1 MKKVILILMLLVASM
16 QPAFSQD
23 GFSYNGSPTS
33 VPFKDKTIRPKDL
46 SERIVECSYAYG
58 ELSVAFEQP
67 EGRATMTVTRME
79 DGVSQ
84 TVVFYTFTMFSY
96 NIGTAPGSY
105 VINVKTSQCEYEG
118 FLTIE

>member
-1 MKKVILILMLLVASM
+1 MLFVATM
-16 QPAFSQD
+16 QLAFAQD

-33 VPFKDKTIRPKDL
+33 VPFKDRTIRPKDL
-46 SERIVECSYAYG
+46 SEQLIDCRYAFG
-58 ELSVAFEQP
+58 ELSISFEQP

-79 DGVSQ
+79 DGVSH
-84 TVVFYTFTMFSY
+84 TAVFYTFSTFSY
-96 NIGTAPGSY
+96 NIGTVPGSY